1 MKNPYDLLNETKIN
15 VDEYEEVE
23 LSQAEKD
30 RLLHRLQTSI
40 QPRKKKPRKGL
51 IAAAVALVMVGPVML
66 SNEHVWASL
75 SKAGNQIEQFFNKPD
90 QQLTEYKQTSGQV
103 ATDQNI
109 AVTLNEVL
117 LDDGQLLMNLNIN
130 AEQLDMKALEIN
142 KDIPIFPQELTLQI
156 GDVTF
161 NDSVGGA
168 TYSSELDDKKD
179 NNWNLLYSVDLS
191 GIDTDGDGF
200 NDKDNSEVLDKIMNA
215 SQDQDV
221 QITFNAMEYHQKS
234 GIFSKDAPLAEI
246 KGKWAFQTTV
256 NAQKMKSDTNI
267 YPINKEIHIKE
278 ENVEGILNIKEVRVS
293 PVSLK
298 IHYTFEY
305 KNERE
310 KYISLQVEDEQGKVL
325 DGSSTGDSAGTLSKM
340 IREIPLEGNIEK
352 IKITPDLFGTE
363 SGSTELLTDDSFE
376 VELQK

>member
-1 MKNPYDLLNETKIN
+1 MKNPYDLLNETQIN

-130 AEQLDMKALEIN
+130 AEQLDMKALKMNE
-142 KDIPIFPQELTLQI
+142 DLPIFPKGLTLQI

-161 NDSVGGA
+161 NDSAGSA
-168 TYSSELDDKKD
+168 TYSSELDDKND
-179 NNWNLLYSVDLS
+179 NNWNLLYSVDFS

-215 SQDQDV
+215 NQDHDI
-221 QITFNAMEYHQKS
+221 QIAFNAMQYGKK
-234 GIFSKDAPLAEI
+234 GGLFSDDVSFEQI
-246 KGKWAFQTTV
+246 KGNWAFQTTV

-267 YPINKEIHIKE
+267 YPINKEIHVKE

-298 IHYTFEY
+298 IHYTFKY
-305 KNERE
+305 TKGNEMDNF
-310 KYISLQVEDEQGKVL
+310 IDLQIEGEQGKVL
-325 DGSSTGDSAGTLSKM
+325 DGSSTGDGTDALSKM
-340 IREIPLEGNIEK
+340 IKEIPLEGNIEK

-363 SGSTELLTDDSFE
+363 NDASQLLTDNAFE
-376 VELQK
+376 VEL

>member
-1 MKNPYDLLNETKIN
+1 MKNPYDLLNETQIN

-30 RLLHRLQTSI
+30 RLLHTFQTSI
-40 QPRKKKPRKGL
+40 QPRKKKTRKGL

-130 AEQLDMKALEIN
+130 AEQVDMKALEAN
-142 KDIPIFPQELTLQI
+142 EDFPIFPKNLTLQI

-161 NDSVGGA
+161 NDSAGSA

-179 NNWNLLYSVDLS
+179 DNWDLLYSVDFS
-191 GIDTDGDGF
+191 GVDTDGDGF
-200 NDKDNSEVLDKIMNA
+200 NDKDNSEVLDTIMNA
-215 SQDQDV
+215 SQDHDV
-221 QITFNAMEYHQKS
+221 QIAFNAMEYEKKN
-234 GIFSKDAPLAEI
+234 GLFSDDASFEQI
-246 KGKWAFQTTV
+246 KGNWAFQTTV
-256 NAQKMKSDTNI
+256 NAQNMKSDTNI
-267 YPINKEIHIKE
+267 YPINKKIHVKE
-278 ENVEGILNIKEVRVS
+278 ENVEGILNIKEARMS

-305 KNERE
+305 TKGNEMDNF
-310 KYISLQVEDEQGKVL
+310 IDLQVKDEQGKAL
-325 DGSSTGDSAGTLSKM
+325 NGSSTGDGTDTLSKM
-340 IREIPLEGNIEK
+340 TREVPLESNIEK
-352 IKITPDLFGTE
+352 IKITPNLFGTE
-363 SGSTELLTDDSFE
+363 SDELLTDDAFE